1 MQYDDGSVENVQV
14 SKPLFVRYDN
24 INNKP
29 IKFTKEYKSG
39 PKEIYATN
47 DEAIEEV
54 LSMLKFMGLN
64 KITTLTNLSE
74 RTILED
80 LKRFECTLASVLM
93 LKQKSWGIDKEL
105 MPMIQAKISTIVQD
119 ARYMSCRGSTIKAIQ
134 KTVSRVES
142 YNEAPQKGRAA
153 GPYA

>member
-24 INNKP
+24 KKNRP
-29 IKFTKEYKSG
+29 IKIIKQYKTG
-39 PKEIYATN
+39 PKEIYVTN
-47 DEAIEEV
+47 EEAVEEV
-54 LSMLKFMGLN
+54 LSMLKLMGLN

-80 LKRFECTLASVLM
+80 LKRFECILASVLM

-105 MPMIQAKISTIVQD
+105 MSMIQAKISTIVQD
-119 ARYMSCRGSTIKAIQ
+119 ARYMSCNGSTLKAIQ
-134 KTVSRVES
+134 KTVQRVES
-142 YNEAPQKGRAA
+142 YNETPQKGRGA